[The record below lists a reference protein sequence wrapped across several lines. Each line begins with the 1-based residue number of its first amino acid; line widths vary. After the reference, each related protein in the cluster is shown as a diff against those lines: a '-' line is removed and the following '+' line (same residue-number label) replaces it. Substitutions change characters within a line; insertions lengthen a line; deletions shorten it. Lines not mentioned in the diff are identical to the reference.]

1 MGRIKSSLN
10 SVKSNLSNEIDE
22 KKKSPFFHF
31 GERMNLRKIP
41 YDDFYSYVE
50 SRLPEMPVS
59 QKAAITEDI
68 LRFTDV
74 HPYYTQQLAAAVY
87 NAIEYGKITENV
99 VAYAIK
105 RPGFLYGLSGCK
117 HFNAC
122 FYRMPSV

>member
-1 MGRIKSSLN
+1 
-10 SVKSNLSNEIDE
+10 
-22 KKKSPFFHF
+22 
-31 GERMNLRKIP
+31 MNLRKIP

-99 VAYAIK
+99 VAYVIK
-105 RPGFLYGLSGCK
+105 RQGFLYGLSGCK
-117 HFNAC
+117 LFNTC
-122 FYRMPSV
+122 FKRMPSI